1 MICGIAFRVIFIIV
15 CVFLYRPTAGCDFA
29 SYRIVIKYISGQRD
43 LNITFECFSIYRV
56 MRDLWKLLSEM
67 LS

>member
-1 MICGIAFRVIFIIV
+1 VLFLLSCVYSYIGLRLGVI
-15 CVFLYRPTAGCDFA
+15 FA

-43 LNITFECFSIYRV
+43 LNITFGCFSIYRV